1 MISTPPP
8 TLLHRPSYAGRSS
21 WRRSRPRPHTTI
33 AREHGATYD
42 AAATAATE
50 ASHTHPVDGSDT
62 RPVGG
67 FDRPDDLDVSTGPAP
82 TDGTAADGAAAGGA
96 ADVASGALRDAIAEM
111 ARAAARVSALASDAR
126 VTGGQLEG
134 LLELL
139 AVVDRGQQAAVTL
152 TDQIETAGLAERSA
166 ALPLEGLLA
175 MSSRLPH
182 GERRALVRTAEQLR
196 SMPRLA
202 AAWRAGLVSL
212 GQVRIILAESRRLP
226 AERRDTLDA
235 SFADHDRLQRLG
247 ADELLDAVAE
257 QVTALRPVQAE
268 RDELKVIEGRF
279 LALQPALDGALSGY
293 FELDAE
299 GAATLLGALDQA
311 SPPPTGP
318 KDHTRD
324 ATHTPEPQTRWE
336 RTASRGRQRADG
348 LVALAEAFLSGQRAD
363 GTTRRARPRVLV
375 WTGID
380 TLLGGD
386 SPGRLL
392 WATIGGPVTLTAA
405 GIRRLA
411 SDADLQFVL
420 HHNGQILGTTAPTA
434 TIPAAVRAAVTARDR
449 GCRFPGCTMPIHH
462 CDLHHIKGR
471 EAGGPTTPDN
481 LVAVCRRHH
490 TAITN
495 RAWALTMTDDGT
507 VTVRRGNRTATS
519 DPPHRRTLHPA

>member
-1 MISTPPP
+1 
-8 TLLHRPSYAGRSS
+8 
-21 WRRSRPRPHTTI
+21 
-33 AREHGATYD
+33 
-42 AAATAATE
+42 
-50 ASHTHPVDGSDT
+50 
-62 RPVGG
+62 
-67 FDRPDDLDVSTGPAP
+67 
-82 TDGTAADGAAAGGA
+82 
-96 ADVASGALRDAIAEM
+96 
-111 ARAAARVSALASDAR
+111 
-126 VTGGQLEG
+126 
-134 LLELL
+134 
-139 AVVDRGQQAAVTL
+139 VTL
-152 TDQIETAGLAERSA
+152 TDQVVQNGLSERSA
-166 ALPLEGLLA
+166 ALPLEGLLS

-182 GERRALVRTAEQLR
+182 SERRALVRTAEQLR

-202 AAWRAGLVSL
+202 AAWRAGLVSH
-212 GQVRIILAESRRLP
+212 GQVRIILAEARRLP
-226 AERRDTLDA
+226 AERRGELDA
-235 SFADHDRLQRLG
+235 SFADHDRLARYA

-257 QVTALRPVQAE
+257 QVTALTPVQAE
-268 RDELKVIEGRF
+268 REELKTIEGRF

-311 SPPPTGP
+311 SPPPSGP

-324 ATHTPEPQTRWE
+324 ADHTPEPQTRWE

-348 LVALAEAFLSGQRAD
+348 LVALAEAFLGGQRTD

-380 TLLGGD
+380 TLTGH
-386 SPGRLL
+386 SNTPGRLL

-434 TIPAAVRAAVTARDR
+434 TIPTQVRAAVIARDR

-462 CDLHHIKGR
+462 CDLHHIQGR

-495 RAWALTMTDDGT
+495 RAWTLTMTDDGT